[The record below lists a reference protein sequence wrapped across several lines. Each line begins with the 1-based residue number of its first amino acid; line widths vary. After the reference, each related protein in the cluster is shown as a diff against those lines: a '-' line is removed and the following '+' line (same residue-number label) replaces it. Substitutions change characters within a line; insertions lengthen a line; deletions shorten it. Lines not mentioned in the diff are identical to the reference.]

1 MRRFASVWLPAWP
14 IERMRRA
21 DPDAVPD
28 EHPFALV
35 EAGARGI
42 VVAAANSHARAEGI
56 RPGQSLADARA
67 VFPGL
72 LTRKIERGKDR
83 AALLAL
89 TRWSGRYG
97 PARNIDGDN
106 SLWIDVTGV
115 AHLFGGEHRL
125 MADLVG
131 RLRSFGLTT
140 RASLAD
146 TAVAAAALARFAP
159 LGAEGFAI
167 APTAHMREALSRL
180 PVEALG
186 LEDSAVLLLKRL
198 GLRRIGQLYDLPR
211 AALAR
216 RFQALGT
223 RRQTKNPA
231 GLSGP
236 VLAGTVLARLDAALG
251 SAPEARRALTETPR
265 PLVRRIFSEPLIS
278 AEGIESAAAEL
289 AVDLCRMLDQAAKG
303 ARRLRLC
310 LYRVDG
316 TVAEVRA
323 GTSRPCREPG
333 HLLQLLTPKV
343 STIDAGF
350 GIDALT
356 LEATGLE
363 PLDPMQVTLSA
374 GPEKDAGVD
383 PAILIDKLANHLGAE
398 RVFRLASCGSH
409 IPERAEVR
417 ISALTGKKPSGAGD
431 PAASR
436 PRDTIPRPP
445 LLFTRPEPIT
455 VLAEVPEGPPARF
468 TWRRVSHTVAK
479 AEGPERIEPEW
490 WCALG
495 VSAKPAPRPRD
506 YYRIED
512 DRGGRYWV
520 FREGLYDRDTKAG
533 APVWYVH
540 GLFG

>member
-1 MRRFASVWLPAWP
+1 
-14 IERMRRA
+14 MRRA
-21 DPDAVPD
+21 DPDAVLD
-28 EHPFALV
+28 EQPFALV

-42 VVAAANSHARAEGI
+42 VIAAVNSLARAEGI
-56 RPGQSLADARA
+56 RPGLSLADARA

-72 LTRKIERGKDR
+72 LTRKIERDKDR

-97 PARNIDGDN
+97 PARNMDGDN

-115 AHLFGGEHRL
+115 AHLFRGEHRL
-125 MADLVG
+125 MADLVN
-131 RLRSFGLTT
+131 RLRAFGLTV

-146 TAVAAAALARFAP
+146 TAAGAAALARFAP

-167 APTAHMREALSRL
+167 APTAHMRDVLSHL

-186 LEDSAVLLLKRL
+186 LGDDAVLLLKRL

-216 RFQALGT
+216 RFQALGNA
-223 RRQTKNPA
+223 RRRTKNPA

-236 VLAGTVLARLDAALG
+236 ALAGTVLARLDAALG
-251 SAPEARRALTETPR
+251 SAPEVKRALTETPR
-265 PLVRRIFSEPLIS
+265 PLARRIFSEPLIS
-278 AEGIESAAAEL
+278 AEGIESAVADLAA
-289 AVDLCRMLDQAAKG
+289 DLCLMLDQTTRG

-310 LYRVDG
+310 LYRIDG
-316 TVAEVRA
+316 TVAEVQA
-323 GTSRPCREPG
+323 GTSKPCREPR
-333 HLLQLLTPKV
+333 HLLQLLAPKV
-343 STIDAGF
+343 SDLDAGF

-356 LEATGLE
+356 LEATALE
-363 PLDPMQVTLSA
+363 SLDPVQSA
-374 GPEKDAGVD
+374 LNTGLEKDAAAD
-383 PAILIDKLANHLGAE
+383 PAILIDKLANRLGAE
-398 RVFRLASCGSH
+398 RVFRLAPCGSH

-417 ISALTGKKPSGAGD
+417 VPALAGKKVSRATE
-431 PAASR
+431 PAANL
-436 PRDTIPRPP
+436 PMRPP
-445 LLFTRPEPIT
+445 FLFTMPEPIT

-490 WCALG
+490 WRALG
-495 VSAKPAPRPRD
+495 VSARPAPRPRD

-520 FREGLYDRDTKAG
+520 FREGLYDRDTEAG
-533 APVWYVH
+533 APAWYVH

>member
-1 MRRFASVWLPAWP
+1 MRL
-14 IERMRRA
+14 A

-42 VVAAANSHARAEGI
+42 IIAAVNSLARAEGI
-56 RPGQSLADARA
+56 RPGLSLADARA

-72 LTRKIERGKDR
+72 LTRKIERDKDR

-97 PARNIDGDN
+97 PARNMDGDN

-125 MADLVG
+125 MADLVN
-131 RLRSFGLTT
+131 RLRKFGLTV

-146 TAVAAAALARFAP
+146 TAAGAAALARFAP

-167 APTAHMREALSRL
+167 APTTHMRDALSHL

-186 LEDSAVLLLKRL
+186 LGDDAVLLLKRL

-216 RFQALGT
+216 RFQALGNA
-223 RRQTKNPA
+223 RRRTKNPA

-236 VLAGTVLARLDAALG
+236 ALAGTVLARLDAALG
-251 SAPEARRALTETPR
+251 SAPEVKRALTETPR
-265 PLVRRIFSEPLIS
+265 PLARRIFSEPLIS
-278 AEGIESAAAEL
+278 AEGIESAVADLAA
-289 AVDLCRMLDQAAKG
+289 DLCLMLDQTARG

-316 TVAEVRA
+316 TVAGVRA
-323 GTSRPCREPG
+323 GTSKPCREPS

-343 STIDAGF
+343 SDLDAGF

-356 LEATGLE
+356 LEATALE
-363 PLDPMQVTLSA
+363 SLDPVQSA
-374 GPEKDAGVD
+374 INTGLEKDAAAD
-383 PAILIDKLANHLGAE
+383 PAALIDKLANRLGAE
-398 RVFRLASCGSH
+398 RVFRLLPYGSH

-417 ISALTGKKPSGAGD
+417 VPALAGKKAFGTTE
-431 PAASR
+431 PAASH
-436 PRDTIPRPP
+436 PMRPP
-445 LLFTRPEPIT
+445 FLFTTPEPIT

-490 WCALG
+490 WRALG
-495 VSAKPAPRPRD
+495 ASAKPAPRPRD

-520 FREGLYDRDTKAG
+520 FREGLYDRDPEAG
-533 APVWYVH
+533 APAWYVH

>member
-1 MRRFASVWLPAWP
+1 
-14 IERMRRA
+14 MRRA

-56 RPGQSLADARA
+56 RRGQSLADARA

-72 LTRKIERGKDR
+72 LTRQIERDRDR
-83 AALLAL
+83 AALLTL
-89 TRWSGRYG
+89 TRWCGRYG
-97 PARNIDGDN
+97 PARNIDGD
-106 SLWIDVTGV
+106 SGLWIDVTGV
-115 AHLFGGEHRL
+115 AHLFGDERRL
-125 MADLVG
+125 MTDLVG
-131 RLRSFGLTT
+131 RLRTFRLTA

-146 TAVAAAALARFAP
+146 TTAAAAALARFAP
-159 LGAEGFAI
+159 LETEGFAI
-167 APTAHMREALSRL
+167 APAGRTQDALSRL

-186 LEDSAVLLLKRL
+186 LEDDAVLLLKRL
-198 GLRRIGQLYDLPR
+198 GLRRICQLYDLPR

-216 RFQALGT
+216 RFQALGSA
-223 RRQTKNPA
+223 RRRTKSRA
-231 GLSGP
+231 RLSGP
-236 VLAGTVLARLDAALG
+236 ALAGTVLARLDAALG
-251 SAPEARRALTETPR
+251 SAPEARCPLTEPQR
-265 PLVRRIFSEPLIS
+265 PLARRIFSEPLIS
-278 AEGIESAAAEL
+278 AEGIEAALAEL
-289 AVDLCRMLDQAAKG
+289 AADLCRMLDQTGMG

-310 LYRVDG
+310 LYRADG

-333 HLLQLLTPKV
+333 HLLQLLAPKV
-343 STIDAGF
+343 SGLDAGF

-363 PLDPMQVTLSA
+363 SLDPVQSALSA
-374 GPEKDAGVD
+374 GLEKDADAD
-383 PAILIDKLANHLGAE
+383 PAILIDKLANRLGAN
-398 RVFRLASCGSH
+398 RVFRLAPCGSH

-417 ISALTGKKPSGAGD
+417 IPALSGMKFLGTSE
-431 PAASR
+431 PAATR
-436 PRDTIPRPP
+436 PMRPP
-445 LLFTRPEPIT
+445 FLFATPEPIT

-468 TWRRVSHTVAK
+468 TWRRVSHTVAR

-490 WCALG
+490 WRALG

-506 YYRIED
+506 YLRIED

-520 FREGLYDRDTKAG
+520 FREGLYDRDPEAG